1 MASPFRV
8 FRKYQKTLLAVAGV
22 VLMFVFVVGD
32 SLFSYFGGGRNAR
45 AGDDSDAKATAVH
58 WDGGKLSNR
67 QLNELV
73 MRRRIL
79 NNFLKNV
86 EMEGRRPSFEAGVD
100 PPELRV
106 QPLIGPDTPQQQVE
120 ASVVKTKLF
129 AEAARELGMKISDDT
144 LLQYLNELGR
154 KNVSSEQMR

>member
-32 SLFSYFGGGRNAR
+32 SLFSYLGGGRNAR
-45 AGDDSDAKATAVH
+45 ASEDHDAKATAVH

-67 QLNELV
+67 ELRDLV
-73 MRRRIL
+73 SRRLIL
-79 NNFLKNV
+79 NTFLKNV
-86 EMEGRRPSFEAGVD
+86 EMEGTRPSVQAGVD

-106 QPLIGPDTPQQQVE
+106 QRLLGPETAQQQVE
-120 ASVVKTKLF
+120 ASVVKSKLY
-129 AEAARELGMKISDDT
+129 AEAAREA
-144 LLQYLNELGR
+144 
-154 KNVSSEQMR
+154 

>member
-32 SLFSYFGGGRNAR
+32 SLFSYLGGGRNAR
-45 AGDDSDAKATAVH
+45 AGEDHDAKATAVH
-58 WDGGKLSNR
+58 WDGGKLTNR
-67 QLNELV
+67 ELNELV
-73 MRRRIL
+73 FRRRVL

-106 QPLIGPDTPQQQVE
+106 QSLLAPETPEQHVE
-120 ASVVKTKLF
+120 S
-129 AEAARELGMKISDDT
+129 R
-144 LLQYLNELGR
+144 
-154 KNVSSEQMR
+154 

>member
-1 MASPFRV
+1 
-8 FRKYQKTLLAVAGV
+8 
-22 VLMFVFVVGD
+22 MFVFVVGD

-45 AGDDSDAKATAVH
+45 AGDDRDAKATAVH

-120 ASVVKTKLF
+120 ARCAAERQGARRVPQKIPGCRAGIEGLF
-129 AEAARELGMKISDDT
+129 
-144 LLQYLNELGR
+144 
-154 KNVSSEQMR
+154 

>member
-45 AGDDSDAKATAVH
+45 AGDDRDAKATAVH

-120 ASVVKTKLF
+120 AKLF
-129 AEAARELGMKISDDT
+129 AEAAREFGMKISDDT
-144 LLQYLNELGR
+144 
-154 KNVSSEQMR
+154 